1 MHNDQLK
8 SLVNERVAEGRQ
20 GLSFVNRSIV
30 YKDAP
35 ALFDLLDYENDDIFL
50 EPILFQYSHLSD
62 ELQNLPQIMFG
73 YLADDQKPE
82 LLTVLTNKKGTAY
95 IPKFGHIYTDAAN
108 TKITL
113 NWDRDQKRFVG
124 LRDSGYQLLRTVSA
138 QYRGG
143 FEIYQDEIVELNHY
157 FGIDH
162 SREDLGVAAQYKLH
176 EDEMDQSF
184 RVIKSIYPEFHQV
197 LNDALKS
204 FYLFKTKTNRSFA
217 TIQSMGIS
225 YLNVEDENGL
235 IFFLEDIIHQS
246 AHNIF
251 YYVLAD
257 EDVFSVNPTDPMS
270 LYSSHPN
277 AHGDVYGTFH
287 GLFTLTN
294 ITEFLSRCIAQNTF
308 DGLQHLEV
316 QGRISDNMKRFKT
329 ALEVFD
335 ERKIYTDLGWE
346 LYGMLKASYE
356 SVYQENHELIASF
369 ETSNQPYVFSFKK
382 FLEANPVVAQ

>member
-1 MHNDQLK
+1 
-8 SLVNERVAEGRQ
+8 
-20 GLSFVNRSIV
+20 
-30 YKDAP
+30 
-35 ALFDLLDYENDDIFL
+35 
-50 EPILFQYSHLSD
+50 
-62 ELQNLPQIMFG
+62 
-73 YLADDQKPE
+73 
-82 LLTVLTNKKGTAY
+82 
-95 IPKFGHIYTDAAN
+95 
-108 TKITL
+108 
-113 NWDRDQKRFVG
+113 
-124 LRDSGYQLLRTVSA
+124 
-138 QYRGG
+138 
-143 FEIYQDEIVELNHY
+143 
-157 FGIDH
+157 
-162 SREDLGVAAQYKLH
+162 
-176 EDEMDQSF
+176 
-184 RVIKSIYPEFHQV
+184 
-197 LNDALKS
+197 
-204 FYLFKTKTNRSFA
+204 
-217 TIQSMGIS
+217 MGIS